1 MPDWPQSPA
10 VARLFQRADQ
20 WFQQGRAAVHDQL
33 PCRQG
38 CSHCCHGT
46 FAVTVLDH
54 MHIQRGMALLPPI
67 TREEI
72 ATRARAQTSS
82 METAFPRLTRS
93 GYIDD
98 WADEELDHLVT
109 RFSYLPC
116 PALDQNGSC
125 LIYAH
130 RPMTCR
136 MMGLPVERE
145 GLVEGACDVQ
155 TSVPLIRISD
165 IARRE
170 ETELAKKEAALI
182 AEWHTNADQTGE
194 ELLLPYGF
202 IDEPVA

>member
-54 MHIQRGMALLPPI
+54 MHIQRGMALLPPV

-155 TSVPLIRISD
+155 TLGTLDSNFRHRETRGNRTCEKRSR
-165 IARRE
+165 AHRRMANE
-170 ETELAKKEAALI
+170 RRPNWRRALT
-182 AEWHTNADQTGE
+182 A
-194 ELLLPYGF
+194 LRVYR
-202 IDEPVA
+202 